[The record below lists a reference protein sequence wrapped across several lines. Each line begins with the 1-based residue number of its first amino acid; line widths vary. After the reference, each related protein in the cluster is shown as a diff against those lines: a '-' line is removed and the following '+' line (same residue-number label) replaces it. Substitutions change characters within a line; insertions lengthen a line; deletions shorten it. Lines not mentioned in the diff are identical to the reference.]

1 MYQAKDTMNTKVIS
15 IRPEATIEEAI
26 RMLLKHDVSGLP
38 VIDDTGRLCGII
50 SEFQLLEVVY
60 DPNLKAAQVQG
71 FMTREVITIDES
83 TLLASVANLF
93 IVHRIRRVPVVR
105 DGKVVGIVSRRDL
118 LRYIVDTGSKI
129 ENFFDELKSCTASN
143 LLTGSPC
150 LN

>member
-26 RMLLKHDVSGLP
+26 LMLLKHDVSGLP
-38 VIDDTGRLCGII
+38 VIDEKGQLCGII

-71 FMTREVITIDES
+71 FMTREVFTIDES

-118 LRYIVDTGSKI
+118 LRYIVETGSKI

-143 LLTGSPC
+143 LLAASA
-150 LN
+150 